1 MNVYFDFSNFLSLI
15 HSAKDIRYHDCMR
28 MIRDNFT
35 IKFTFN
41 KDAIEKASADDRSD
55 IMQWFTNM
63 AYGKGDVNWD
73 SAFPQCPVK
82 MDDIRKRPYN
92 YSVYCLDETKRS
104 DLDNLINRGIVIV
117 GKTGSEL
124 NTLSGLLV
132 YSNQYAKNVFDDI
145 VNWDSIK
152 KYASPCSDIII
163 VDQFILSSPELYEYN
178 LYKLVK
184 CLAENSKNEKVN
196 IVIVTLKEIYDK
208 KTKRTFIPDWDKI
221 YTELR
226 ARVNKKFRPNITFV
240 TATGDNLEHDRT
252 IFTNYKTFA
261 SGDTYNYFD
270 SNGAKITDGRW
281 LHVHSLADGDNMK
294 DAIDLLNDIQ
304 KLIDDTLKL
313 NDSNIKKDRVCNFLK
328 FYKE

>member
-1 MNVYFDFSNFLSLI
+1 
-15 HSAKDIRYHDCMR
+15 MR
-28 MIRDNFT
+28 MIRDNFN

-41 KDAIEKASADDRSD
+41 KDAIDKASADDRSD

-63 AYGKGDVNWD
+63 ATGRGDVNWD
-73 SAFPQCPVK
+73 SAFPQCPIK
-82 MDDIRKRPYN
+82 MDDIKKKPNN
-92 YSVYCLDETKRS
+92 YSVYCLDETKRN
-104 DLDNLINRGIVIV
+104 DLDNLINKGVVIV

-124 NTLSGLLV
+124 NTLSGLLI

-145 VNWDSIK
+145 VNWDCIK

-178 LYKLVK
+178 LYKLIK

-208 KTKRTFIPDWDKI
+208 KTKKTFVPDWDKI
-221 YTELR
+221 YTDLR
-226 ARVNKKFRPNITFV
+226 TRVNKKFRPNITFV
-240 TATGDNLEHDRT
+240 TATGDHLEHDRT

-261 SGDTYNYFD
+261 SGDTYNYFNSSGD
-270 SNGAKITDGRW
+270 KITDGRW
-281 LHVHSLADGDNMK
+281 LHVHSLADSDNMR
-294 DAIDLLNDIQ
+294 DAIGLLDDIQ
-304 KLIDDTLKL
+304 KLIDDTKKL

-328 FYKE
+328 F

>member
-28 MIRDNFT
+28 MIRDNFN

-41 KDAIEKASADDRSD
+41 KDAIDKASVDDRSD

-63 AYGKGDVNWD
+63 ATGRGNVNWD

-82 MDDIRKRPYN
+82 MDDIKKKPNN
-92 YSVYCLDETKRS
+92 YSVYCLDETKRN
-104 DLDNLINRGIVIV
+104 DLDNLINKGVVIV
-117 GKTGSEL
+117 GKIGSEL
-124 NTLSGLLV
+124 STLSGLLV
-132 YSNQYAKNVFDDI
+132 YSNQYAKNVLEDI
-145 VNWDSIK
+145 VNWESIK

-163 VDQFILSSPELYEYN
+163 VDKFILSSPELYEYN

-196 IVIVTLKEIYDK
+196 IVIVTLKEVYDK
-208 KTKRTFIPDWDKI
+208 KTKKTIVPDWDKI
-221 YTELR
+221 YTDLR

-240 TATGDNLEHDRT
+240 TATGDYLEHDRT
-252 IFTNYKTFA
+252 IFTNYKTFS

-270 SNGAKITDGRW
+270 SKGEKISNGRW
-281 LHVHSLADGDNMK
+281 LHVHSLADSGNMK
-294 DAIDLLNDIQ
+294 DALNLLDDIQ
-304 KLIDDTLKL
+304 KLVDKMNSL
-313 NDSNIKKDRVCNFLK
+313 NKDNIKKDRVCNFLT
-328 FYKE
+328 F